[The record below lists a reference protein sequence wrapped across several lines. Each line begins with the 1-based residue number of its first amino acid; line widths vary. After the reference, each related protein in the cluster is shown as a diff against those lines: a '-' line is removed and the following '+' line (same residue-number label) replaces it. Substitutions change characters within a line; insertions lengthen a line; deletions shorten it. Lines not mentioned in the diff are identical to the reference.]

1 MTEADGIGEAEH
13 RGREVAAP
21 LGSDVAAE
29 DYLKAIY
36 ELEPAADTVSTSE
49 IADRLGRSAAS
60 VTSMLKRLSE
70 HGFVD
75 YVPYRGV
82 RLTRSGTRRALGVLR
97 RHRIIE
103 LYLIEELGY
112 EWDGVHAEAERLE
125 HAASDELVERMAR
138 VLGQPEFDP
147 HGAPIPSSGGSIQER
162 ETRPLPQIEPGER
175 AVVLEVEDE
184 NPETLRYLASVD
196 LVPGREVEVC
206 SRAPQG
212 EALAVRV
219 RGEIHAVA
227 RETAG
232 KVRVRSL

>member
-1 MTEADGIGEAEH
+1 MTGTGTDPAG
-13 RGREVAAP
+13 EVAT
-21 LGSDVAAE
+21 E

-36 ELEPAADTVSTSE
+36 ELEPAVETVSTSE

-82 RLTRSGTRRALGVLR
+82 RLTSAGTRRALGILR

-138 VLGQPEFDP
+138 ELGHPEFDP
-147 HGAPIPSSGGSIQER
+147 HGAPIPTSGGRIQER
-162 ETRPLPQIEPGER
+162 KSRPLPEIEEGER

-184 NPETLRYLASVD
+184 SPETLRYLATVE
-196 LVPGREVEVC
+196 LVPGSEVEVC
-206 SRAPQG
+206 ARGPG
-212 EALAVRV
+212 EGPLAVRV
-219 RGEIHAVA
+219 RGAIHALD
-227 RETAG
+227 RETAR